1 MHGMKKKKLN
11 GILHMNSLSVIWL
24 LYGVLCV
31 WVTTVYSTSSLIT
44 VLHEALQNILNST
57 DINHGVYSLSLYNL
71 VSSRYKQVPVV
82 VVKN

>member
-44 VLHEALQNILNST
+44 VLHETLQNILNST
-57 DINHGVYSLSLYNL
+57 DI
-71 VSSRYKQVPVV
+71 VSKTTSIKTSEHMFKEPIKLDVSTLP
-82 VVKN
+82 